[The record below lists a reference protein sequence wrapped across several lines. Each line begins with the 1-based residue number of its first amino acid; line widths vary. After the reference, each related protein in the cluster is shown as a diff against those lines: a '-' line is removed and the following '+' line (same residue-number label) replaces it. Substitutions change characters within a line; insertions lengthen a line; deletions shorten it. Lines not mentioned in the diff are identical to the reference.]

1 MSIRGVSFFF
11 EVAGNFS
18 QVSKYHQCHKLFC
31 TGFKKKK
38 REATVAVAAVST
50 LKKKKQRVINS
61 LSEKDVRQR
70 GQERK
75 KRDYSSEART
85 AQQQTFYKA
94 ATMGNSM
101 LD

>member
-1 MSIRGVSFFF
+1 MKL
-11 EVAGNFS
+11 
-18 QVSKYHQCHKLFC
+18 QVISHRSANITNVTNCSAQAL
-31 TGFKKKK
+31 KKK
-38 REATVAVAAVST
+38 RGEATVAVAAVST

>member
-1 MSIRGVSFFF
+1 MKL
-11 EVAGNFS
+11 
-18 QVSKYHQCHKLFC
+18 QVISHRSANITNVTNCSAQAL
-31 TGFKKKK
+31 KKK